1 MSRTVRVTNVI
12 VFCLWIVLLSLLLY
26 KNYAGTS
33 PEKPVAIADAFGK
46 ETYWYD
52 AYVGNRKVGY
62 ASTSYEKAGEELI
75 IKHER
80 EIDVKKNGKDSVLY
94 ENLKCLCSLSY
105 SIKSFEYE
113 SHFKDESGVKV
124 RGEAGQDNIIF
135 FLESSEKRKVYRIP
149 RKDFYFP
156 VTLIPVLVQQ
166 KPAAG
171 AAFTI
176 PFLNIANL
184 SVNDERVVLEEI
196 RPVKVGMDIFGVY
209 KFKSGNTI
217 WWANEK
223 GLIVKEKS
231 PIGVILYSQAEK
243 FAKDPSDRTLF
254 DYTSLPYLKSNKI
267 IENPEALKTFKVRIN
282 GFTLQTKLY
291 ENSPVILKNKTLTI
305 QKIDLETL
313 KGKSYHLPF
322 TGGQL
327 KSYLSP
333 DKWVLSNYKPLQDT
347 GLIYARSNKS
357 DAFLLTQYLMNY
369 VFSLV
374 RTRPLFVL
382 SDSKSFIES
391 LSGDYLERAVML
403 ATYARA
409 AGLPTRL
416 VGGLVYLNGYFYFH
430 AWPEVW
436 LSQWVPVD
444 PTFAQFP
451 ADVTHIP
458 LKEGTLEDIT
468 SIVDDLKSATIEIL
482 EAS

>member
-1 MSRTVRVTNVI
+1 MSKTVKVTNVI
-12 VFCLWIVLLSLLLY
+12 VFCLWIALLSLLLY

-33 PEKPVAIADAFGK
+33 LEKPLAIAKAFDK

-52 AYVGNRKVGY
+52 VYIGNKKIGY

-75 IKHER
+75 IQHER
-80 EIDVKKNGKDSVLY
+80 EIKVKKNGKDSVLY

-113 SHFKDESGVKV
+113 SHLKDESGIKV
-124 RGEAGQDNIIF
+124 RGEVGPDSIIF
-135 FLESSEKRKVYRIP
+135 FLESSERRKLYRIP
-149 RKDFYFP
+149 KKDFYFP

-171 AAFTI
+171 AAFNI
-176 PFLNIANL
+176 PFLNIASL
-184 SVNDERVVLEEI
+184 SIDDARVVLEEI
-196 RPVKVGMDIFGVY
+196 RPVKVGTDIFGVY

-223 GLIVKEKS
+223 GLVVKEKS
-231 PIGVILYSQAEK
+231 PIGVILYSQVEK

-254 DYTSLPYLKSNKI
+254 DYTSLPYLKSNEI
-267 IENPEALKTFKVRIN
+267 IENPEALKIFKVRIN
-282 GFTLQTKLY
+282 GFPLLAKLY
-291 ENSPVILKNKTLTI
+291 ENSPVLLKDKTLTI

-313 KGKSYHLPF
+313 KEKRYKLPF
-322 TGGQL
+322 TWANFDR
-327 KSYLSP
+327 YLSP

-347 GLIYARSNKS
+347 GLIYARSNKY
-357 DAFLLTQYLMNY
+357 DAFLLTQYLTNY
-369 VFSLV
+369 VFHLV

-382 SDSKSFIES
+382 SDSKSLLDS
-391 LSGDYLERAVML
+391 LSGDYLERSVMF

-416 VGGLVYLNGYFYFH
+416 VGGLLYRNGYFYFH

-436 LSQWVPVD
+436 LGQWVPVD
-444 PTFAQFP
+444 PTLAQFP

-458 LKEGTLEDIT
+458 LKGGTLEDIT
-468 SIVDDLKSATIEIL
+468 SIVHDLKSATIEIL